1 MTKVQEIWLFIVA
14 ALGGSS
20 VLTACVIRKGASF
33 LSDVFLKGVEIKY
46 EQIIEKYKAQ
56 LERETNKLNALTS
69 KILHVAESQYDKEF
83 EIYLNI
89 WDALTDCRKGL
100 NSVIEK
106 IDLDRP
112 AYAYEDQRSILNDC
126 LKAYLE
132 LYVAYE
138 NKVDKYAPFYK
149 KNFYEKLINIK
160 KEFLEII
167 QKMDEINILDLIS
180 SESEV
185 AYLKNK
191 IIIIDNEKQMLED
204 GIREY
209 LQGLQ
214 VL

>member
-1 MTKVQEIWLFIVA
+1 MTKIQEIWLFIVA

-20 VLTACVIRKGASF
+20 VLTACIIKKGASF
-33 LSDVFLKGVEIKY
+33 LSDVFLKGVEVKY

-89 WDALTDCRKGL
+89 WDALTECRKSL

-106 IDLDRP
+106 IDLERP
-112 AYAYEDQRSILNDC
+112 AYSYDDQRDILEEG
-126 LKAYLE
+126 LKTYLKS
-132 LYVAYE
+132 YADYE
-138 NKVDKYAPFYK
+138 KKVDKYAPFYK
-149 KNFYEKLINIK
+149 KEFFEKLINIK

-167 QKMDEINILDLIS
+167 DRMDEINILDLIS

-191 IIIIDNEKQMLED
+191 IIIIDNEKQILED

>member
-1 MTKVQEIWLFIVA
+1 M
-14 ALGGSS
+14 
-20 VLTACVIRKGASF
+20 
-33 LSDVFLKGVEIKY
+33 SDIFLKGVEIKY

-89 WDALTDCRKGL
+89 WDALTECRKSL

-112 AYAYEDQRSILNDC
+112 AYAYEDQRSILEEC
-126 LKAYLE
+126 LKTYLKSFD
-132 LYVAYE
+132 AYE

-160 KEFLEII
+160 KEFLDII
-167 QKMDEINILDLIS
+167 DKMDEINILDLIS

-185 AYLKNK
+185 TYLENK
-191 IIIIDNEKQMLED
+191 IVIIDNEKQMLED

-209 LQGLQ
+209 LHRLQ